1 MKETTIKSN
10 ERISLFSVPKETSN
24 EDVLRMIYNDLSKKI
39 DFIKEIYPY
48 ADSCGLFMYNVMYK
62 HFNILYE
69 PVLCVNSSIKYY
81 SDTYEESSKAFDNGI
96 FNVERNFFGRG
107 EWPIIL
113 FDRVT
118 RSDKDYDVISYL
130 ITR

>member
-10 ERISLFSVPKETSN
+10 QRISLFSVPKDTSN
-24 EDVLRMIYNDLSKKI
+24 EEVLQMIYKDLSKKI

-48 ADSCGLFMYNVMYK
+48 ADSCGLFMYNIMYK
-62 HFNILYE
+62 HFDVLYE
-69 PVLCVNSSIKYY
+69 PIVTSNDMIKYF
-81 SDTYEESSKAFDNGI
+81 SDTFEESNKAFEDGI
-96 FNVERNFFGRG
+96 FNVEKKFFGHG

-113 FDRVT
+113 FDRVSRID
-118 RSDKDYDVISYL
+118 RSYDIISYL